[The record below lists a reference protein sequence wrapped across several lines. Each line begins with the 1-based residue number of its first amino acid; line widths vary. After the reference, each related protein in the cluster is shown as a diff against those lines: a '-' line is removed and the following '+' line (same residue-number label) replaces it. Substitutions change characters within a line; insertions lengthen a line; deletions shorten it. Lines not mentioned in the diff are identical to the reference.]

1 MIEELSRIDID
12 CVENYAN
19 ANMRARTAAK
29 KMHYDRRTIS
39 YHFDRVQKATGLD
52 PRNFHDLCRLVQKIN
67 EWKGEM

>member
-1 MIEELSRIDID
+1 MIEELGRIDIE

-19 ANMRARTAAK
+19 ANMIASAAAK
-29 KMHYDRRTIS
+29 KMHYDRRTLR

-52 PRNFHDLCRLVQKIN
+52 PRNFHDLCRLVQEIN